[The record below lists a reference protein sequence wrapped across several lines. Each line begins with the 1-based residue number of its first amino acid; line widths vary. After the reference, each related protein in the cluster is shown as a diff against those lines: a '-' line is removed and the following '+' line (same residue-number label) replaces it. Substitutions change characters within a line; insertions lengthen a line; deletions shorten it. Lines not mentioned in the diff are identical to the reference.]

1 MELLQNTYNVSPF
14 AQDKRTRPPKKFH
27 KYTDPFVVCKRLEH
41 CISQPI
47 AWIPGEFSHW
57 SAKRNVTS
65 LKSNEK
71 SRGFLIGL
79 PGEMLHRWKTNVKS
93 GSFLIAL
100 PGELLHHWKTNVK
113 SRGFLIAPLGELL
126 HHSKSNVKSGGFLIT
141 LPRKM

>member
-79 PGEMLHRWKTNVKS
+79 TEEMLHRSKS
-93 GSFLIAL
+93 NEKSRDFLISL
-100 PGELLHHWKTNVK
+100 TEELLH
-113 SRGFLIAPLGELL
+113 R
-126 HHSKSNVKSGGFLIT
+126 SKSNENVAKSSAS
-141 LPRKM
+141 